1 MVPWSFLYENPL
13 TQNVISWFL
22 FFYGVALPIVIIIG
36 AIGLR
41 GFIELTRFERG
52 STFLYKLNPITKLVF
67 GVAVM
72 AVASTT
78 IWWIG
83 ALLTL
88 AILPLYLT
96 LNNGPKKFLY
106 VVLLVLSTII
116 STTWAV
122 APYTPNSVL
131 EMVFPNPSSY
141 ETVWVW
147 PSYFTYM
154 GYEPVLTLQALIY
167 GLQISFRVTATLVS
181 ALLLILTTTTSDIF
195 RMFTKMK
202 VPLPV
207 TFSVM
212 VGVRTVPKIFELLD
226 TSVKMQLLRGLS
238 HNKPRILRVF
248 YYLYAGIMAIVPA
261 LVYLFRG
268 AKTLAISAD
277 TRGFRAYP
285 RRTSLVNLTLG
296 KLDYIML
303 AVTVSLIILDI
314 VANLTGFGRTIPY
327 VGL

>member
-1 MVPWSFLYENPL
+1 MVPWNFLYENPL

-22 FFYGVALPIVIIIG
+22 FFYGVALPVVIIIG
-36 AIGLR
+36 AIGLK
-41 GFIELTRFERG
+41 GFIELTRFEKG
-52 STFLYKLNPITKLVF
+52 SSFLYKLNPVTKLVF
-67 GVAVM
+67 GVVVM
-72 AVASTT
+72 VVASTT

-96 LNNGPKKFLY
+96 LNNGLKKFLY
-106 VVLLVLSTII
+106 VVLLVFSTII
-116 STTWAV
+116 GSTWAI
-122 APYTPNSVL
+122 APYTPTSVL
-131 EMVFPNPSSY
+131 ELVFPNPSSY

-147 PSYFTYM
+147 PNYFTHM
-154 GYEPVLTLQALIY
+154 GYEHVLTLQAVIY
-167 GLQISFRVTATLVS
+167 GLQVSFRVTATLVS

-202 VPLPV
+202 IPLPI
-207 TFSVM
+207 TFSIM
-212 VGVRTVPKIFELLD
+212 VGVRTVPKIFEVLD

-238 HNKPRILRVF
+238 YNKPKVLRVF

-261 LVYLFRG
+261 IVYLFRG

-285 RRTSLVNLTLG
+285 GRTSLVNLTFTN
-296 KLDYIML
+296 LDYIMF
-303 AVTVSLIILDI
+303 AVIVLLIIVDI

-327 VGL
+327 EGL

>member
-1 MVPWSFLYENPL
+1 
-13 TQNVISWFL
+13 
-22 FFYGVALPIVIIIG
+22 
-36 AIGLR
+36 
-41 GFIELTRFERG
+41 
-52 STFLYKLNPITKLVF
+52 
-67 GVAVM
+67 
-72 AVASTT
+72 
-78 IWWIG
+78 
-83 ALLTL
+83 
-88 AILPLYLT
+88 
-96 LNNGPKKFLY
+96 
-106 VVLLVLSTII
+106 
-116 STTWAV
+116 
-122 APYTPNSVL
+122 
-131 EMVFPNPSSY
+131 
-141 ETVWVW
+141 
-147 PSYFTYM
+147 M

-202 VPLPV
+202 IPLPV
-207 TFSVM
+207 IFSVM

-285 RRTSLVNLTLG
+285 SRTSLVNLTLG
-296 KLDYIML
+296 KRDYIML
-303 AVTVSLIILDI
+303 AVTVSLIIFAI
-314 VANLTGFGRTIPY
+314 VANLIGFGRTIPY

>member
-1 MVPWSFLYENPL
+1 MV
-13 TQNVISWFL
+13 
-22 FFYGVALPIVIIIG
+22 
-36 AIGLR
+36 
-41 GFIELTRFERG
+41 
-52 STFLYKLNPITKLVF
+52 
-67 GVAVM
+67 
-72 AVASTT
+72 VASTT

-96 LNNGPKKFLY
+96 LNNGLKKFLY
-106 VVLLVLSTII
+106 VVLLVFSTII
-116 STTWAV
+116 SSTWAI

-131 EMVFPNPSSY
+131 ELVFPDPSSY

-181 ALLLILTTTTSDIF
+181 ALLLVLTTTTSDIF

-212 VGVRTVPKIFELLD
+212 VGVRTVPKIFEVLD

-238 HNKPRILRVF
+238 HNKPRILRAF

-261 LVYLFRG
+261 MVYLFRG
-268 AKTLAISAD
+268 SKTFAISAD

-285 RRTSLVNLTLG
+285 SRTSLVNLTFG
-296 KLDYIML
+296 KLDYIMF
-303 AVTVSLIILDI
+303 AVMVLLIIFDI
-314 VANLTGFGRTIPY
+314 VANLIGFGRTIPY

>member
-1 MVPWSFLYENPL
+1 MVPWKFLYEDPL
-13 TQNVISWFL
+13 TQNVISWLL
-22 FFYGVALPIVIIIG
+22 FFYGVALPVVIIVG

-41 GFIELTRFERG
+41 GFIELTRFEKG

-106 VVLLVLSTII
+106 VVLLVFSTII

-167 GLQISFRVTATLVS
+167 GFQISFRVTATLVS

-202 VPLPV
+202 IPLPII
-207 TFSVM
+207 FSVM

-226 TSVKMQLLRGLS
+226 TSVRCSCLEG
-238 HNKPRILRVF
+238 
-248 YYLYAGIMAIVPA
+248 
-261 LVYLFRG
+261 
-268 AKTLAISAD
+268 
-277 TRGFRAYP
+277 
-285 RRTSLVNLTLG
+285 
-296 KLDYIML
+296 
-303 AVTVSLIILDI
+303 
-314 VANLTGFGRTIPY
+314 
-327 VGL
+327 